1 MAESP
6 PLPEHVSAY
15 SLFEFGSNV
24 LIYQRVSGG
33 VLRNDRMDSPSPAEN
48 WQEADGE
55 GFPP

>member
-1 MAESP
+1 M
-6 PLPEHVSAY
+6 HVF